1 VLYVV
6 FFSPQRS
13 QRDTEDLAP
22 WISVLSVVFFS
33 PQRSQRDTEDLAP
46 WISVFSVVSVFFTT
60 EVTEGHRGFSSV
72 DLRVLRGECFFHHRG
87 HRGAQRI

>member
-1 VLYVV
+1 M
-6 FFSPQRS
+6 
-13 QRDTEDLAP
+13 
-22 WISVLSVVFFS
+22 FFS

-60 EVTEGHRGFSSV
+60 EVTAGHRGLRSVDLRALRGIFFTTEVTAGHRGLRSV

-87 HRGAQRI
+87 HRETQRI